1 VKGVPDSPGASLQA
15 FCNFLDRMFG
25 EQFSCC
31 IKFLFVP
38 AAINCLAFDPKLDN
52 ESPAFFLPASGL
64 ALKAPDKLDKF
75 VP

>member
-1 VKGVPDSPGASLQA
+1 
-15 FCNFLDRMFG
+15 MFG

-38 AAINCLAFDPKLDN
+38 AAIVCLAFDPKLNN
-52 ESPAFFLPASGL
+52 ESPAFFLRPSGL
-64 ALKAPDKLDKF
+64 ALKATDKLDKF